1 MNHPFTTLFEA
12 IRYHAE
18 HTPDRYALIDPKAPH
33 SYSQFLEQI
42 LAVCAGLNS
51 LNVGRGDRVICECS
65 QDASFMAVNLAC
77 SVNGVV
83 FVGVERRVADQRLL
97 EIYEQT
103 EAALVLTLRDRPDLP
118 VRHMTMKQFLA
129 NNCSETGL
137 PSAEEFSLPQPGDIC
152 EILFSTGTTGKSKGV
167 LLTNRANV
175 ANAQNIIDGTHME
188 KDSVEM
194 MPLPLN
200 HAHGLRTAYAHLLN
214 GSTCLILNGI
224 TLPRVVL
231 NKMAEYG
238 ANAMD
243 LTPSAAEMLLK
254 TAGESLHALSSGIR
268 YIEVGAAFLTESTK
282 DKLRECFPSSRL
294 YNFYGS
300 SESGRCCVLDF
311 ASVTDRPGCIGRPVP
326 NASFCFLDTN
336 GRKIVT
342 DAEHTGILACSGAMN
357 MDGYWGEPDLTKET
371 LRDGYVITAD
381 LSYMDPEGYVYV
393 LGRKDDV
400 INYKG
405 IKISPDEIE
414 EVVSACDLIADCA
427 CVPMED
433 ELAGQVPKLFVS
445 LRPELA
451 DDYSE
456 EKLYAFLKD
465 RIDDNRMPRKIEV
478 IDVIPRTYNGKLL
491 RSKLM

>member
-1 MNHPFTTLFEA
+1 M
-12 IRYHAE
+12 
-18 HTPDRYALIDPKAPH
+18 
-33 SYSQFLEQI
+33 
-42 LAVCAGLNS
+42 
-51 LNVGRGDRVICECS
+51 
-65 QDASFMAVNLAC
+65 
-77 SVNGVV
+77 
-83 FVGVERRVADQRLL
+83 
-97 EIYEQT
+97 
-103 EAALVLTLRDRPDLP
+103 
-118 VRHMTMKQFLA
+118 
-129 NNCSETGL
+129 
-137 PSAEEFSLPQPGDIC
+137 
-152 EILFSTGTTGKSKGV
+152 
-167 LLTNRANV
+167 
-175 ANAQNIIDGTHME
+175 
-188 KDSVEM
+188 
-194 MPLPLN
+194 
-200 HAHGLRTAYAHLLN
+200 
-214 GSTCLILNGI
+214 
-224 TLPRVVL
+224 
-231 NKMAEYG
+231 
-238 ANAMD
+238 
-243 LTPSAAEMLLK
+243 
-254 TAGESLHALSSGIR
+254 
-268 YIEVGAAFLTESTK
+268 
-282 DKLRECFPSSRL
+282 
-294 YNFYGS
+294 
-300 SESGRCCVLDF
+300 
-311 ASVTDRPGCIGRPVP
+311 
-326 NASFCFLDTN
+326 
-336 GRKIVT
+336 
-342 DAEHTGILACSGAMN
+342 LACSGGMN